1 MLVLFQAVAGYTA
14 SVSTASG
21 SRLATLL
28 VLVLFQPVAGYT
40 VGVSTVTDS
49 GLATL

>member
-1 MLVLFQAVAGYTA
+1 MLVLLQAVAGYTA

-21 SRLATLL
+21 SGLATLQ

-40 VGVSTVTDS
+40 LSVSTVTGS
-49 GLATL
+49 GLPTL